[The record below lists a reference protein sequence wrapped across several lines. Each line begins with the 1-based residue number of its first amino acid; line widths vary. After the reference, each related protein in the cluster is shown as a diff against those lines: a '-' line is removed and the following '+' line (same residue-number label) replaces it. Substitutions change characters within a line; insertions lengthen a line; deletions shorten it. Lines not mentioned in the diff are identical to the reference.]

1 MKKFTWVDGIA
12 FIIWALPIVYV
23 AAVYSTLPTT
33 LPVHFGTNG
42 KPDRYGSPA
51 EFLTG
56 LSIISVVSIGV
67 YFLMKF
73 LPAIDPKKAAQLSQP
88 TFNKIAVVMVIFLSV
103 INCSIIYATT
113 NNGFDITQLLFPMM
127 GLLFAFLGNVMYN
140 IKPNYFAGIRTPWTL
155 ENEATWKA
163 THRVAGKLWFAGGL
177 LITICTLMVNGTIGF
192 ILFIAVTAVITI
204 IPIAYSYWYYK
215 KQMHTT

>member
-73 LPAIDPKKAAQLSQP
+73 LPAIDPKKAAQLSQA
-88 TFNKIAVVMVIFLSV
+88 TFNKIAVVMVIFYRSLIV
-103 INCSIIYATT
+103 
-113 NNGFDITQLLFPMM
+113 LLFMQPPIMD
-127 GLLFAFLGNVMYN
+127 LILR
-140 IKPNYFAGIRTPWTL
+140 NYYF
-155 ENEATWKA
+155 
-163 THRVAGKLWFAGGL
+163 
-177 LITICTLMVNGTIGF
+177 
-192 ILFIAVTAVITI
+192 
-204 IPIAYSYWYYK
+204 
-215 KQMHTT
+215 Q